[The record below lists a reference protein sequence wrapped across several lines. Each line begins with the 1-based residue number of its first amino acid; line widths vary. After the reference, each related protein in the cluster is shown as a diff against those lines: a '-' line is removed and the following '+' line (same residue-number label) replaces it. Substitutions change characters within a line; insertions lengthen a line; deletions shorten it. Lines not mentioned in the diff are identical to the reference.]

1 MSKSI
6 AAALIALLTAAC
18 ASVPSQ
24 EETHAMLKG
33 ALSAAKARVVQG
45 DLAEAAILLHSIEKV
60 ASEYPGVKEL
70 AEEVGPQI
78 ADIENRSWLGINR
91 RLRVPTDSS
100 FLYRLILY
108 APDRVLDLLDL
119 ITFDVHVGLGAYAN
133 LHATRAAQL
142 GAGLRTKIGAGL
154 HDQRSIGLATEAEL
168 GVAALALGTQSFSGS
183 SVGLP
188 GGLAVGADSMA
199 GMHWPSDDLYQTYRD
214 YWAVG
219 ASVTA
224 GLVGLEFDF
233 HPMQIYDFIG
243 GFLLVD
249 FAHDDLATT
258 RRLRFNAVESQ
269 LIRSLNEVEQGRAW
283 GGENLDEAAQTGAGE
298 EPGD

>member
-1 MSKSI
+1 MTKSI
-6 AAALIALLTAAC
+6 AAALIALLTSAC

-24 EETHAMLKG
+24 EETNAMLRG
-33 ALSAAKARVVQG
+33 ALSAAEARVEQG
-45 DLAEAAILLHSIEKV
+45 DLAEAAVLLHSIEKV
-60 ASEYPGVKEL
+60 SSDYPGVKEL
-70 AEEVGPQI
+70 SEKVGPQI

-91 RLRVPTDSS
+91 RMRVATDSS

-108 APDRVLDLLDL
+108 APDRVFDLLDL
-119 ITFDVHVGLGAYAN
+119 VTFDVHVGVGAYAN
-133 LHATRAAQL
+133 LHATRAVQA
-142 GAGLRTKIGAGL
+142 GGGLRTKIGAGL
-154 HDQRSIGLATEAEL
+154 HDQRSIGLANEAEL
-168 GVAALALGTQSFSGS
+168 GVAVLALGTQSFSGA

-219 ASVTA
+219 ASFTA

-233 HPMQIYDFIG
+233 HPIQIFDFLG
-243 GFLLVD
+243 GLLFID
-249 FAHDDLATT
+249 FARDDLATT
-258 RRLRFNAVESQ
+258 RRLRFNAVEHQ

-283 GGENLDEAAQTGAGE
+283 QGENLDETGEA
-298 EPGD
+298 PSD

>member
-6 AAALIALLTAAC
+6 AAALIALLTSAC
-18 ASVPSQ
+18 ASVPSR
-24 EETHAMLKG
+24 EEIDAMLQG
-33 ALSAAKARVVQG
+33 ALSAAEARVKQG
-45 DLAEAAILLHSIEKV
+45 DLAEAAVLLHSIEKL
-60 ASEYPGVKEL
+60 ASEYPGVAAL
-70 AEEVGPQI
+70 TEEVGPQI
-78 ADIENRSWLGINR
+78 ADIEHRSWLGINR
-91 RLRVPTDSS
+91 RMRVPTDSS
-100 FLYRLILY
+100 FLYRLIVY
-108 APDRVLDLLDL
+108 VPDRVFDLLDL
-119 ITFDVHVGLGAYAN
+119 VTLDVHVGLGAYAN
-133 LHATRAAQL
+133 LHLTRAAQA

-154 HDQRSIGLATEAEL
+154 HDQRSIGLANEAEF
-168 GVAALALGTQSFSGS
+168 GVAALALGTQSFSGA

-214 YWAVG
+214 YWALG

-233 HPMQIYDFIG
+233 HPMQIFDFIG
-243 GFLLVD
+243 GFLFID
-249 FAHDDLATT
+249 FARDDLATT
-258 RRLRFNAVESQ
+258 RRLRFNAVEHQ

-283 GGENLDEAAQTGAGE
+283 EGENLDEAAQSGAGE